1 MLHETRLHK
10 KFITTVK
17 TCDTLGIASQLYQ
30 TIFFLNKFKTVRNKE
45 NTDTDTVEIIFS
57 LYI

>member
-10 KFITTVK
+10 KFITTEK
-17 TCDTLGIASQLYQ
+17 TCDTLGIASQL
-30 TIFFLNKFKTVRNKE
+30 TKLLFFNKFKTVRKE